1 MLGRGCGELG
11 EKREVLGK
19 ERGYGGSWG
28 GFELCRCTGRGLWDT
43 RGAKRVE
50 T

>member
-1 MLGRGCGELG
+1 MGRGCGELG

-19 ERGYGGSWG
+19 ESGYGGSWG
-28 GFELCRCTGRGLWDT
+28 VSELCRCMRRELWDA